1 MRILLTA
8 VSCLSL
14 VACSE
19 SAPTQESDAP
29 IQGVATQ
36 YTQRANAEVKDRLP
50 LGDTTDFDNASRG
63 LLAQIEG
70 EIRTK
75 DGRLVW
81 DPKAYDFIEGQSP
94 DTVNPSL
101 WRQSRLAAMHGLFEV
116 QDGIYQIRGYDLS
129 VMTLIRGDTG
139 WIIVDPLLS
148 SETAAAGLKL
158 ANDTLGERPVTGV
171 LYTHSHAD
179 HFGGVRG
186 ILDEDGALARKVPI
200 LAPEGFLKSS
210 VVENLLAGNHMSRR
224 AVLMFG
230 STLTR
235 STDGHVGSG
244 LGPALSAGTIG
255 LIPPTEEIAGNGQQR
270 TIDGVIFEFADANET
285 EAPSEFMFYLPQFKA
300 LCTAEVA
307 TGTFH
312 NALTMRGA
320 KVRDLLK
327 WSQSIDYV
335 LNQYGARS
343 NVVFASHHWPKWG
356 AENVEAFLKGQRDIY
371 RYTHDQ
377 TLKQANAG
385 ATITEVGNSIEEPG
399 FTKKAFDTR
408 GYYGTLNHN
417 AKAVY
422 QHYFGWWSGVPAE
435 FNPYPAEEHAKRFVK
450 LAGGASETLS
460 KGREAYGQGDYR
472 WSAEVLNNLVFFDPA
487 NEQARLW
494 LAASYEQLGF
504 QSESGTWR
512 SYYLAGASEL
522 RSGLPNIGKV
532 NFANPDFISAV
543 PTRDMFDAFA
553 VRYDAKK
560 LGRAPFSLNFKFTD
574 TKEDLLVEVG
584 ADTTYPRMGDQADD
598 AAATIILTRAA
609 LDQLVLKSKSMKDL
623 MKSGELKIEGDPSAV
638 GAYFGALVAP
648 PFWFNVV
655 TP

>member
-1 MRILLTA
+1 MRILLTT

-14 VACSE
+14 VACSG
-19 SAPTQESDAP
+19 SAPTQDGDAP
-29 IQGVATQ
+29 TQGIATQ
-36 YTQRANAEVKDRLP
+36 YTQMANAAVKGRLP
-50 LGDTTDFDNASRG
+50 LGDTTDFENASRG

-186 ILDEDGALARKVPI
+186 VLNEKDATDRKVPI

-230 STLTR
+230 STLPR
-235 STDGHVGSG
+235 SADGHVGSG

-335 LNQYGARS
+335 LGKYGARS

-385 ATITEVGNSIEEPG
+385 ATITEVGNNIEEPD

-435 FNPYPAEEHAKRFVK
+435 FNPYPAQDRAKRFVK
-450 LAGGASETLS
+450 LAGGAAETLS

-522 RSGLPNIGKV
+522 RNGLPNVGDV
-532 NFANPDFISAV
+532 NFSNPDFISAV

-553 VRYDAKK
+553 VRYDAQK
-560 LGRAPFSLNFKFTD
+560 LGRDPFSLNFKFTD
-574 TKEDLLVEVG
+574 TKEELLVEVG

-598 AAATIILTRAA
+598 AVATITLTRSA

-623 MKSGELKIEGDPSAV
+623 MESGELKIEGDPSAV